1 MPMGKSKVPDA
12 NQNEPQNKE
21 QRGLVRV
28 VFLGTVVDCKRS
40 NHNGDAQECEVGGER
55 AKEA

>member
-1 MPMGKSKVPDA
+1 MGKSKVPDA
-12 NQNEPQNKE
+12 NQNEPQNKD